1 MKVLQLF
8 FILFILSGDSI
19 LGSSYEG
26 KNIFMIIIDNE
37 VAVGKERKC
46 KFYCFDIR
54 STKY

>member
-37 VAVGKERKC
+37 VAVGKKC
-46 KFYCFDIR
+46 KCKLTFV
-54 STKY
+54 